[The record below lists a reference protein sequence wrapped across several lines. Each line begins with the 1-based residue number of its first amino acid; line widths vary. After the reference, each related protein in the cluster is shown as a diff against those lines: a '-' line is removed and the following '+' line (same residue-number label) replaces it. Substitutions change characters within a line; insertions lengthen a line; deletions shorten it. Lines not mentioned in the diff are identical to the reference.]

1 MNMAWEDA
9 MDLTPD
15 DVAKASRVAAFIIS
29 VHGNKAVEY
38 ARRIEAESAVPEM
51 ARRVRMDVERL
62 VQADAPALD
71 IHAGPAGL
79 PEGS

>member
-15 DVAKASRVAAFIIS
+15 DLAKASRVAAFIFS
-29 VHGNKAVEY
+29 VHGDKAVEH
-38 ARRIEAESAVPEM
+38 ARRLEAESAVPEM